1 MNSAMFWFCVHIARI
16 VIFMCLCVYLI
27 EWLTHWT
34 STFHWMNVFL
44 FLGFNDDIEY
54 IEKYTHLHQTVR
66 YTQKKRYHAQF
77 SVCLWNLDHIQ
88 WLWRKTL
95 CSLYP
100 SLFPSHAQSNIRELY
115 TKHKLTH
122 TLRQDIS
129 RLFIYM
135 FAVCIHNMMIMLRI
149 RHIVN
154 EIYRQAE

>member
-66 YTQKKRYHAQF
+66 YTQKSDTMRN
-77 SVCLWNLDHIQ
+77 SVCIFGISITSNDYDERHFA
-88 WLWRKTL
+88 
-95 CSLYP
+95 
-100 SLFPSHAQSNIRELY
+100 LFIHLFSPLTPNRIYANYTQNTSSPIHWDRIYHDCLY
-115 TKHKLTH
+115 TCLLCAYTIWW
-122 TLRQDIS
+122 LCYAFVI
-129 RLFIYM
+129 L
-135 FAVCIHNMMIMLRI
+135 
-149 RHIVN
+149 
-154 EIYRQAE
+154 